1 MNLPDKTYSVI
12 YADPPW
18 SYRQCGTGP
27 KSRGN
32 AVQHYH
38 TMAVEDI
45 CALPVQRLAGGGGL
59 RLVYVGHLPDY
70 PGCAT
75 RDAGMGVRV
84 QDGSFR
90 LGEEKPQ
97 ERYPV
102 LGHGSIYPRQRG
114 GLPARYHT
122 RLQGKRADQEPCR
135 ASNCR
140 GTDTGAQR
148 KAGRGS
154 EAHRNLD
161 GRRTQNR
168 AFCEAASDWMGRLGR
183 RAAAGVTKKGGT

>member
-45 CALPVQRLAGGGGL
+45 CALPIQRLAGGGCALFMWATFPTIPDAL
-59 RLVYVGHLPDY
+59 RVMQAWGFEYKTAAFVW
-70 PGCAT
+70 
-75 RDAGMGVRV
+75 VKK
-84 QDGSFR
+84 
-90 LGEEKPQ
+90 KPQ

-135 ASNCR
+135 ASSCR
-140 GTDTGAQR
+140 GADTGTQR

-168 AFCEAASDWMGRLGR
+168 AFCEAAGDWMGRLGR
-183 RAAAGVTKKGGT
+183 RAAAGVTKEGGA